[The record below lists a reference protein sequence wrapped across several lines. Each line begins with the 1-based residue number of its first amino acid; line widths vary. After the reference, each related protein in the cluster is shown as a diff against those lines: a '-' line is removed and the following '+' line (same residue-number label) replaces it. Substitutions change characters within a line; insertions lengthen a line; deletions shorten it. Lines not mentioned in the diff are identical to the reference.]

1 MARHPSPAYTGAA
14 ACKDAQRLREALK
27 AKRYAYQYVW
37 AQDAGH
43 VERGVERQ
51 TLEEAMDWVWKRQ

>member
-1 MARHPSPAYTGAA
+1 VFDQGF
-14 ACKDAQRLREALK
+14 RE
-27 AKRYAYQYVW
+27 YVTQFW
-37 AQDAGH
+37 HSLAFGCRDAGH